1 MNMNMNNNYLIKI
14 FERYCDLK
22 KSNKQYLDNYYL
34 SKILEYFSC
43 IKLSEEYLRPFY
55 EYDDIESD
63 YKEINHMTRNDTG
76 IDCCDLENIY

>member
-43 IKLSEEYLRPFY
+43 TKLSEEYLRPF
-55 EYDDIESD
+55 
-63 YKEINHMTRNDTG
+63 
-76 IDCCDLENIY
+76 L